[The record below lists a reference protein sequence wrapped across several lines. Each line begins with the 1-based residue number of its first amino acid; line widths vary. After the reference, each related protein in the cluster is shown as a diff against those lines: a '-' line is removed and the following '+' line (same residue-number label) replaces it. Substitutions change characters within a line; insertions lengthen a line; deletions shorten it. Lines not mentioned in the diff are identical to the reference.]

1 MNQYKPE
8 LLSELEVEY
17 PEIEKYLAQKQS
29 FIVNGSN
36 YCGKTTI
43 VELYLKVH
51 NYDYLILNDPT
62 INKETIQEKIKY
74 SKKSVM
80 SIFYNKNFV
89 IVVDNFDQF
98 NSSIK
103 NIIIQLAAKH
113 QIVII
118 TNKYLCSKINYV
130 KIYDY
135 STDYLMNLY
144 STIYF
149 LETGVNC
156 DYIPPFKNI
165 LQLYSYAEYFT
176 KQNNLGSSR
185 SSGSRTGSFGSLRS
199 PDIIYDDFSVDYS
212 ELTMS
217 DFGTKLRFLDKIKSY
232 SLIQYNILYNFPNN
246 ASLDDINKS
255 YDLICDS
262 FYFQESN
269 LEYYS
274 ILSIIGS
281 THMLSNFRIKHE
293 NIQIKKKSNSNN
305 GRIW

>member
-62 INKETIQEKIKY
+62 TNKETIQEKIKY

-80 SIFYNKNFV
+80 SIFYNKNFI

-103 NIIIQLAAKH
+103 STIIQLAAKH
-113 QIVII
+113 QIIII

-135 STDYLMNLY
+135 SIDYLMNLY

-149 LETGVNC
+149 LETGINC

-176 KQNNLGSSR
+176 KQHNLGSSR
-185 SSGSRTGSFGSLRS
+185 S
-199 PDIIYDDFSVDYS
+199 PDMIYDDFSINYN

-232 SLIQYNILYNFPNN
+232 SLIQYNVLYNFPNN

-281 THMLSNFRIKHE
+281 TYMLSDFGIKHE
-293 NIQIKKKSNSNN
+293 NIQIKKKSINNN